1 MSIKVKI
8 FYPELQRLTGDSS
21 SIRLEGKTVGECL
34 QDLMRQFPGSKKL
47 LLNDQGKLLKQV
59 YVYVNTESMLK
70 AEFSRPITET
80 DELMIAVLITGG

>member
-8 FYPELQRLTGDSS
+8 FYPELQRLIGDPA

-59 YVYVNTESMLK
+59 YVYVNTESILK
-70 AEFSRPITET
+70 AEFSRPIGET
-80 DELMIAVLITGG
+80 DVLMIAVLITGG